1 VPRVPLLVAAPHFR
15 PPEQIVSPYSLG
27 IGPARTYVL
36 PFLLFGGA
44 LLLYLPRLGVPE
56 AYMYDEA
63 YHAYT
68 AAQYLAGNPDAFL
81 WSTPAPRPEVGYT
94 WNHPPVGLLFI
105 AAGIAI
111 RGDNPRGWRI
121 SSALFGAL
129 GILTA
134 YLLALTLSR
143 DREVAQLTAA
153 LLLVDGLYFV
163 QSRTAMLDIF
173 GTVFTMVALLCLYG
187 YLVAASDQV
196 RRPLLLTGLCLGL
209 AIATKWNAAYPAAL
223 IGLVVMCRTLELWRR
238 ARGGGS
244 SAGRQMDRA
253 GLRQHLLWV
262 PLGLVVVP
270 AAVYLAAYIPFFL
283 TGHDWP
289 QFVELQRQIYSYHT
303 SLKATHGYQSQ
314 WWQWPLAL
322 RPVWYHVSYSAGATA
337 NIYAQGNPLLYWAFV
352 PAALWL
358 SRRWWK
364 AQHLGLLILLIGFFG
379 QWLPWG
385 LVPRAAFMYHF
396 LPAVPFGALAVAA
409 GLIKLWRGST
419 PRQLLAAAYVL
430 AVALSFVYFYPLYTA
445 VPLEKPALESRM
457 WLESWR

>member
-1 VPRVPLLVAAPHFR
+1 MEPHVPLLVAAPDFQ
-15 PPEQIVSPYSLG
+15 PPEQIVSRYSLE
-27 IGPARTYVL
+27 IGQVRSYVL
-36 PFLLFGGA
+36 PLLLFGGA
-44 LLLYLPRLGVPE
+44 LLLYLPRLEVPG

-63 YHAYT
+63 YHAFT
-68 AAQYLAGNPDAFL
+68 AGQYLAGNPDAFV
-81 WSTPAPRPEVGYT
+81 WSTPAPRPGVGYT
-94 WNHPPVGLLFI
+94 WNHPPAGLLLI

-111 RGDNPRGWRI
+111 QGDNPRGWRI

-129 GILTA
+129 GILAA
-134 YLLALTLSR
+134 YLLALRLSR

-163 QSRTAMLDIF
+163 QSRTSMLDIF
-173 GTVFTMVALLCLYG
+173 GTVFMMGALLCLYA
-187 YLVAASDQV
+187 YLVAPADQV
-196 RRPLLLTGLCLGL
+196 RRPLLLTGVCLGL

-223 IGLVVMCRTLELWRR
+223 IGLVAVCRALDLWRLGR
-238 ARGGGS
+238 VGS
-244 SAGRQMDRA
+244 SAGRQEDRA

-322 RPVWYHVSYSAGATA
+322 RPVWYHVRYSAGATA
-337 NIYAQGNPLLYWAFV
+337 NIYAQGNPLLYWAFI
-352 PAALWL
+352 PAVLWL
-358 SRRWWK
+358 SYRWWK
-364 AQHLGLLILLIGFFG
+364 ARHPGLVVLLIGFFG

-409 GLIKLWRGST
+409 GLVELWRHGIS
-419 PRQLLAAAYVL
+419 RQVLAAAYVL
-430 AVALSFVYFYPLYTA
+430 AVALSFVYFYPLYAA

-457 WLESWR
+457 WLEGWR